1 MAETLNPRAGI
12 GMTSARTRGRM
23 VERLRE
29 QGIRD
34 EIVLSAMGTVP
45 RHLFVDQALESRAY
59 EDTALPIGFGQTIS
73 NPYIVA
79 RMAELARHG
88 ENGAGHALGRVLEI
102 GLGCGYQAAVL
113 AELGNVEVYTIEIV
127 PELAESAAQRLK
139 ELGYSDVHIRQ
150 GDGYYGWAEAAPF
163 DAIIV
168 TAAPDH
174 LPAPLVAQLAEDG
187 RIVIPIGPPGGF
199 QSLWRFVHEDG
210 ELVAYNM
217 GGVAFVPFT
226 GAGIEQGEQTPVP

>member
-12 GMTSARTRGRM
+12 GMTSARTRSRM

-29 QGIRD
+29 QGIKD
-34 EIVLSAMGTVP
+34 AIVLAAMDSVP

-88 ENGAGHALGRVLEI
+88 EHGHGHELGRVLEI

-113 AELGNVEVYTIEIV
+113 GKLAREVISMERIAALVGKTRPRLRQLRINNVK
-127 PELAESAAQRLK
+127 PK
-139 ELGYSDVHIRQ
+139 H
-150 GDGYYGWAEAAPF
+150 GDGMTGARDFAPF
-163 DAIIV
+163 DAIVI
-168 TAAPDH
+168 AAAFAEVPSE
-174 LPAPLVAQLAEDG
+174 LLSQLADGG
-187 RIVIPIGPPGGF
+187 RIVMPLGSTTQTLCVIERQGETLTE
-199 QSLWRFVHEDG
+199 SLLEGVKFVP
-210 ELVAYNM
+210 LLS
-217 GGVAFVPFT
+217 GVA
-226 GAGIEQGEQTPVP
+226 

>member
-1 MAETLNPRAGI
+1 MAETLSSRAGI

-29 QGIRD
+29 QGIKD
-34 EIVLSAMGTVP
+34 ETVLAAMGAVP

-88 ENGAGHALGRVLEI
+88 EAGNGRPLGRVLEI

-113 AELGNVEVYTIEIV
+113 AKLAREVISIDRIAQLVGKTRVRLRELRINNVR
-127 PELAESAAQRLK
+127 PK
-139 ELGYSDVHIRQ
+139 H
-150 GDGYYGWAEAAPF
+150 GDGMHGAKDFAPF
-163 DAIIV
+163 DAIVI
-168 TAAPDH
+168 AAAFGEVPQE
-174 LPAPLVAQLAEDG
+174 LLAQLADG
-187 RIVIPIGPPGGF
+187 GRLVMPLGNVAQTLCVIEHQGDE
-199 QSLWRFVHEDG
+199 FVEHRLESVKFVP
-210 ELVAYNM
+210 LLP
-217 GGVAFVPFT
+217 GVA
-226 GAGIEQGEQTPVP
+226 

>member
-1 MAETLNPRAGI
+1 MAETLNLRAGI

-29 QGIRD
+29 QGIKD
-34 EIVLSAMGTVP
+34 ESVLAAMGSVP

-88 ENGAGHALGRVLEI
+88 ENGQGHALGRVLEI

-113 AELGNVEVYTIEIV
+113 GKLAREVVSMERIAALVGKTRPRLRQLRINNVK
-127 PELAESAAQRLK
+127 PK
-139 ELGYSDVHIRQ
+139 H
-150 GDGYYGWAEAAPF
+150 GDGFAGARDFAPF
-163 DAIIV
+163 DAIVI
-168 TAAPDH
+168 AAAFSEV
-174 LPAPLVAQLAEDG
+174 LQALLEQLAEGG
-187 RIVIPIGPPGGF
+187 RLVMPLGNSTQTLCVMERHGDSFIERRLEGVK
-199 QSLWRFVHEDG
+199 FVP
-210 ELVAYNM
+210 LLP
-217 GGVAFVPFT
+217 GVA
-226 GAGIEQGEQTPVP
+226 

>member
-1 MAETLNPRAGI
+1 MAETLSSRAGI
-12 GMTSARTRGRM
+12 GMTSARTRGRLI
-23 VERLRE
+23 ERLRE

-34 EIVLSAMGTVP
+34 ETVLAAMASVP

-113 AELGNVEVYTIEIV
+113 AKLAREVVSMERIAALVGKTRARLRELRVNNVK
-127 PELAESAAQRLK
+127 PK
-139 ELGYSDVHIRQ
+139 H
-150 GDGYYGWAEAAPF
+150 GDGMHGAKDYAPF
-163 DAIIV
+163 DAIVI
-168 TAAPDH
+168 AAAFAEVPQEL
-174 LPAPLVAQLAEDG
+174 LPQLVEGGRLVMPLGNATQTLCVVERQGESYTERRLEG
-187 RIVIPIGPPGGF
+187 VK
-199 QSLWRFVHEDG
+199 FVP
-210 ELVAYNM
+210 LLP
-217 GGVAFVPFT
+217 GVA
-226 GAGIEQGEQTPVP
+226 

>member
-1 MAETLNPRAGI
+1 MAETLNLRAGI

-29 QGIRD
+29 QGIKD
-34 EIVLSAMGTVP
+34 EFVLAAMGSVP

-88 ENGAGHALGRVLEI
+88 ENGHGHELGRVLEI

-113 AELGNVEVYTIEIV
+113 GKLAREVVSMERIAALVGKTRARLRELRVNNVR
-127 PELAESAAQRLK
+127 PK
-139 ELGYSDVHIRQ
+139 H
-150 GDGYYGWAEAAPF
+150 GDGIAEHRLDGARLEMTAAIRIALDTPDAEARWRAGEAVF
-163 DAIIV
+163 
-168 TAAPDH
+168 AA
-174 LPAPLVAQLAEDG
+174 AAVE
-187 RIVIPIGPPGGF
+187 
-199 QSLWRFVHEDG
+199 
-210 ELVAYNM
+210 
-217 GGVAFVPFT
+217 
-226 GAGIEQGEQTPVP
+226 

>member
-34 EIVLSAMGTVP
+34 ETVLAAMGTVP

-88 ENGAGHALGRVLEI
+88 EAGQGHALNRVLEV

-113 AELGNVEVYTIEIV
+113 AKIAREVISLDRIAQLVGKTRVRLRELRINNVK
-127 PELAESAAQRLK
+127 PK
-139 ELGYSDVHIRQ
+139 H
-150 GDGYYGWAEAAPF
+150 GDGLHGAKDFGPF
-163 DAIIV
+163 DAIVI
-168 TAAPDH
+168 AAAFPEVPQE
-174 LPAPLVAQLAEDG
+174 LLEQLADGGRLVMPRGGSAQTLCVVERQGETCAERLLED
-187 RIVIPIGPPGGF
+187 VK
-199 QSLWRFVHEDG
+199 FVP
-210 ELVAYNM
+210 LLP
-217 GGVAFVPFT
+217 GVA
-226 GAGIEQGEQTPVP
+226 

>member
-29 QGIRD
+29 QGIKD
-34 EIVLSAMGTVP
+34 ETVLAAMGAVP

-88 ENGAGHALGRVLEI
+88 EAGQGRPLGRVLEI
-102 GLGCGYQAAVL
+102 GLGCGYQASVL
-113 AELGNVEVYTIEIV
+113 AQLAREVISIDRIAQLVGKTRVRLRELRIHNVK
-127 PELAESAAQRLK
+127 PK
-139 ELGYSDVHIRQ
+139 H
-150 GDGYYGWAEAAPF
+150 GDGMHGAKDFAPF
-163 DAIIV
+163 DAIVI
-168 TAAPDH
+168 AAAFGEVPQE
-174 LPAPLVAQLAEDG
+174 LLLQLADG
-187 RIVIPIGPPGGF
+187 GRLVMPLGSGSQTLCVVEREGDTYNKRR
-199 QSLWRFVHEDG
+199 LEGVKFVP
-210 ELVAYNM
+210 LLP
-217 GGVAFVPFT
+217 GVA
-226 GAGIEQGEQTPVP
+226 